1 MKCTPQPTV
10 RPVAHSHERAHLR
23 RYTRKRG
30 ALSQRRRCANVGG
43 RGARG
48 GLGAWLAAL
57 RPPLSA
63 DLGPLLLQAQAAAAP
78 SPPPA
83 AASPPPPSEAPWD
96 GISLAR
102 WPDLAQAAELQLGE
116 AKARVAAAVPA
127 LREMLLKLPEQ
138 QRPRDLTDAA
148 LLRGLRARKF
158 RVDFTCVRSDAHCP
172 HGP

>member
-1 MKCTPQPTV
+1 MSVAEAPAEDSV
-10 RPVAHSHERAHLR
+10 RGLQRCVARS
-23 RYTRKRG
+23 
-30 ALSQRRRCANVGG
+30 ALT
-43 RGARG
+43 
-48 GLGAWLAAL
+48 W
-57 RPPLSA
+57 
-63 DLGPLLLQAQAAAAP
+63 DLVLLQAQAAAAP